1 MSSSTFDSLKDLHD
15 SVNNLLRSPDIKGV
29 LFHHEQDQEWIQK
42 VSESSLKMLDSCGN
56 TKDILSL
63 VKGHI
68 QQLRSTFHRASL
80 GETENKLSAYCFQR
94 KELKKQM
101 LKRLK
106 SLKQMKDTTTGGG
119 CYDTPMDDNLIV
131 VANVLKEVRE
141 TIIILLESIML
152 LMSMPNPNPK
162 TTKTMMKCNGVLAV
176 NVKFKRLNSLSPW
189 EDCDVQALQSVIERM
204 EAVES
209 AMEDLEVELG
219 CIFKRLMRT
228 RVLLLNILT
237 N

>member
-1 MSSSTFDSLKDLHD
+1 MPSSTFESLRDLHD
-15 SVNNLLRSPDIKGV
+15 SVNNLLRAPDIKGV
-29 LFHHEQDQEWIQK
+29 LSQQEHNKKWIQNI
-42 VSESSLKMLDSCGN
+42 SESTLKMLDSCGN

-68 QQLRSTFHRASL
+68 QQLQCTFHRASL
-80 GETENKLSAYCFQR
+80 GESENKLSTYCFQR
-94 KELKKQM
+94 KEFRKQM

-106 SLKQMKDTTTGGG
+106 SLKQMKNTT
-119 CYDTPMDDNLIV
+119 PLDDNLIV
-131 VANVLKEVRE
+131 VANVLNEVRE
-141 TIIILLESIML
+141 TIVILLESIML

-162 TTKTMMKCNGVLAV
+162 TSNMAKCNGVLS
-176 NVKFKRLNSLSPW
+176 VKMKFTRLNSLSPW
-189 EDCDVQALQSVIERM
+189 EDCDVQEIRSAVERL

>member
-1 MSSSTFDSLKDLHD
+1 MRSSTFESLRDMHD

-29 LFHHEQDQEWIQK
+29 LSDCTNDQKLIQK

-56 TKDILSL
+56 TKDILFL
-63 VKGHI
+63 VKCHI
-68 QQLRSTFHRASL
+68 QQLRSTFRRATH
-80 GETENKLSAYCFQR
+80 GETENNLSAYCFQT
-94 KELKKQM
+94 KELRKQM

-106 SLKQMKDTTTGGG
+106 SLKQMKNTTNTHVGGH
-119 CYDTPMDDNLIV
+119 DNLVV

-141 TIIILLESIML
+141 TIVILLESIML

-162 TTKTMMKCNGVLAV
+162 TTKTMVKCNGVMP
-176 NVKFKRLNSLSPW
+176 VKVKLKFTRLNSLSPW
-189 EDCDVQALQSVIERM
+189 EDCDVQEIQSAIERL

>member
-1 MSSSTFDSLKDLHD
+1 MRSSTFESLRDMHD

-29 LFHHEQDQEWIQK
+29 LSDYTHDQKLIQK
-42 VSESSLKMLDSCGN
+42 VAESSLKMLDSCGN
-56 TKDILSL
+56 TKDILFM
-63 VKGHI
+63 VKCHI
-68 QQLRSTFHRASL
+68 QRLRSTFRRASH

-94 KELKKQM
+94 KELRKQM

-106 SLKQMKDTTTGGG
+106 SLKQMKNTTNTHVGGH
-119 CYDTPMDDNLIV
+119 DNLVV
-131 VANVLKEVRE
+131 VANVLKEVRD
-141 TIIILLESIML
+141 TIVILLESIML
-152 LMSMPNPNPK
+152 LMSMPNPNPN
-162 TTKTMMKCNGVLAV
+162 TTKTMVKCNGVMP
-176 NVKFKRLNSLSPW
+176 VKVKLKFTRLNSLSPW
-189 EDCDVQALQSVIERM
+189 EDCDVQEIQSAIERL